1 MSSANTDRLY
11 DLLPAVHRLRDADR
25 GYPLRALLQVIS
37 EQVNIV
43 DADIAQLY
51 ENWFVETCQDWVVPY
66 IGDLVGYTPLYDT
79 GEPSGVQKPR
89 AQVRERILIPR
100 SEVANTVRFRRRK
113 GTIAVLDDLATAV
126 AGWPGRAVEFY
137 RLLSFTQN
145 INYLRLHR
153 GRTVDVRDGAALD
166 DLGTAFEEIAHIVD
180 VRCIGA
186 RHFPEFYNIP
196 SIGVFVWR
204 LKTYSITQAPAY
216 CEEQQSPNCF
226 VFNVLGNDTPLYNR
240 PQNTSAYPPGKLNL
254 PMPITRRGLE
264 CFEDGVTSKNKN
276 QNQNQKMSSG
286 IPYYYGDGKSFE
298 IWAGS
303 PRMLVDP
310 ASLVVTDLTDWTY
323 RPLPGQVAVDP
334 QLGRIA
340 FPPTQTRRQG
350 VWVSYNYAFS
360 ADMGGGEYQR
370 PLSQPAVYN
379 LYLVGEGEGFTRI
392 NDALT
397 RWQTDKPTNAV
408 IEITDSGAY
417 VEPISITLNPGQTL
431 QLRAANG
438 KRPVIRLLN
447 WQTSAPDNLTITG
460 AANSGVANTGVAN
473 TGAEN
478 NGPANTGPTKTNATS
493 ASVVTTAAPG
503 TEPTCWFTLDGIV
516 VTGRGI
522 QVQGE
527 VAGVTIRHSTLV
539 PGWGIDC
546 NCEPVR
552 PTEPSLELDD
562 APNCVRIEHS
572 IIGAIQVNR
581 DEVREDPCR
590 IYISDSIVDATS
602 ADAIAL
608 GAPEKLCAFSIL
620 DIRRCTVFGQ
630 VQTHAIELA
639 ENCIFMGKIQ
649 DCRRQQGCMRFCYV
663 TYGSRTPKRYECQ
676 PDLVERAV
684 LALAQKDNL
693 PNAQRIALLQQE
705 RERVEPEFNNTRYG
719 TPTYCQLS
727 DRCAP
732 EITGGA
738 DDESEMGVFHDLY
751 QPQRAAN
758 LRARL
763 NEYTP
768 AGMTAGVIFAS

>member
-1 MSSANTDRLY
+1 MSSPNADRLY
-11 DLLPAVHRLRDADR
+11 ELLPAVHRLRDADR

-66 IGDLVGYTPLYDT
+66 IGDLVGYTPLYDI
-79 GEPSGVQKPR
+79 GEPTGMQKPR
-89 AQVRERILIPR
+89 ALARERILIPR
-100 SEVANTVRFRRRK
+100 REVANTVRLRRRK
-113 GTIAVLDDLATAV
+113 GTVAVLEELATAV

-137 RLLSFTQN
+137 RLLSCTQN
-145 INYLRLHR
+145 INYLHLDR
-153 GRTVDVRDGAALD
+153 GRTVDVRDGDGLD
-166 DLGTAFEEIAHIVD
+166 DLSSAFEEVAHIVD
-180 VRCIGA
+180 IRCIGA
-186 RHFPEFYNIP
+186 RHFPEFYNI
-196 SIGVFVWR
+196 SSVGMFVWR
-204 LKTYSITQAPAY
+204 LKTYSVTQAPAF

-226 VFNVLGNDTPLYNR
+226 VFSVLGNDTPLYNR
-240 PQNTSAYPPGKLNL
+240 SRRTSAHSPGRLNL
-254 PMPITRRGLE
+254 PTPITRRGLE
-264 CFEDGVTSKNKN
+264 CFESSEATETVT
-276 QNQNQKMSSG
+276 SG

-298 IWAGS
+298 IWTGS
-303 PRMLVDP
+303 GSQLTLVDP
-310 ASLVVTDLTDWTY
+310 GSIVVADLTDWTY
-323 RPLPGQVAVDP
+323 RPLPKQVAVDP
-334 QLGRIA
+334 MLGRIA

-350 VWVSYNYAFS
+350 VWVTYNYAFS
-360 ADMGGGEYQR
+360 ADMGGGEYER
-370 PLSQPAVYN
+370 TLSQPAVYN
-379 LYLVGEGEGFTRI
+379 LYLVGAEENFTRI

-397 RWQTDKPTNAV
+397 QWQTDNPANAV

-417 VEPISITLNPGQTL
+417 VEPISITLNSGQTL
-431 QLRAANG
+431 QLRAANR

-447 WQTSAPDNLTITG
+447 WQTSAPDNLTI
-460 AANSGVANTGVAN
+460 
-473 TGAEN
+473 
-478 NGPANTGPTKTNATS
+478 NGLTS
-493 ASVVTTAAPG
+493 AAVAASADASSA
-503 TEPTCWFTLDGIV
+503 EPTSWFTLDGIV

-522 QVQGE
+522 QVQGA

-539 PGWGIDC
+539 PGWGLDC
-546 NCEPVR
+546 NCEPTR

-562 APNCVRIEHS
+562 APNCLRIEHS

-590 IYISDSIVDATS
+590 IYISDSIVDAT
-602 ADAIAL
+602 ATDAIAV

-639 ENCIFMGKIQ
+639 ENCIFMGVIV

-663 TYGSRTPKRYECQ
+663 TAGSRTPKRYECQ

-684 LALAQKDNL
+684 LALAQQDNL
-693 PNAQRIALLQQE
+693 NIAQRTTLLQQE
-705 RERVEPEFNNTRYG
+705 RARVEPEFNSTRYG

-727 DRCAP
+727 DHCAP
-732 EITGGA
+732 EITRGA
-738 DDESEMGVFHDLY
+738 DDQSEMGAFHDLY

-763 NEYTP
+763 DEYTP
-768 AGMTAGVIFAS
+768 AGMTAGIIYAS

>member
-1 MSSANTDRLY
+1 MSSQKADRLY
-11 DLLPAVHRLRDADR
+11 ELLPAVHRLRDADR

-66 IGDLVGYTPLYDT
+66 IGDLVGYTPLYDI
-79 GEPSGVQKPR
+79 GEPTGMLKPR
-89 AQVRERILIPR
+89 ALTRERILIPR

-113 GTIAVLDDLATAV
+113 GTVAVLEDLAQAV

-145 INYLRLHR
+145 INYLRLDR
-153 GRTVDVRDGAALD
+153 GRTVDVRDGDALD
-166 DLGTAFEEIAHIVD
+166 DLGSAFEEVAHIVD

-196 SIGVFVWR
+196 SVGVFVWR
-204 LKTYSITQAPAY
+204 LKTYSVTQAPAY
-216 CEEQQSPNCF
+216 CEEQESPNCF
-226 VFNVLGNDTPLYNR
+226 VFSVLGNDTPLYNR
-240 PQNTSAYPPGKLNL
+240 SQRTSVHPPGKLNL
-254 PMPITRRGLE
+254 PTPITRRGLE
-264 CFEDGVTSKNKN
+264 SFESSEATESIT
-276 QNQNQKMSSG
+276 SG
-286 IPYYYGDGKSFE
+286 IPYYYGQGKSFE
-298 IWAGS
+298 IWTGS
-303 PRMLVDP
+303 PRALVDP
-310 ASLVVTDLTDWTY
+310 ASLVVADLTDWTY

-334 QLGRIA
+334 MLGRIC

-350 VWVSYNYAFS
+350 VWVTYNYAFS

-370 PLSQPAVYN
+370 ELSQPAVYS
-379 LYLVGEGEGFTRI
+379 LYLVGGQENFTRI

-397 RWQTDKPTNAV
+397 RWQSDNPTNAV

-417 VEPISITLNPGQTL
+417 VEPISITLKPGQTL

-447 WQTSAPDNLTITG
+447 WQTSAPDNLTING
-460 AANSGVANTGVAN
+460 LANVDTP
-473 TGAEN
+473 GAE
-478 NGPANTGPTKTNATS
+478 PTN
-493 ASVVTTAAPG
+493 
-503 TEPTCWFTLDGIV
+503 WFTLDGIV
-516 VTGRGI
+516 VTGRGV
-522 QVQGE
+522 QVQGD
-527 VAGVTIRHSTLV
+527 VAGLTIRHCTLV

-546 NCEPVR
+546 NCEPTR

-590 IYISDSIVDATS
+590 IYINDSVVDATS
-602 ADAIAL
+602 PKSIAV
-608 GAPEKLCAFSIL
+608 GAPGKLCAFSVL

-630 VQTHAIELA
+630 VQTHAIALA
-639 ENCIFMGKIQ
+639 ENCIFMGVIQ
-649 DCRRQQGCMRFCYV
+649 DCRRQQGCIRFCYV
-663 TYGSRTPKRYECQ
+663 TAGSRTPKRYECQ

-684 LALAQKDNL
+684 LALAQQGNL
-693 PNAQRIALLQQE
+693 TNAERSALLQQE
-705 RERVEPEFNNTRYG
+705 QSRVEPEFNSTRYG

-727 DRCAP
+727 DQCAS
-732 EITGGA
+732 EITRGA
-738 DDESEMGVFHDLY
+738 DDQSEMGVFHDLY

-763 NEYTP
+763 DEYTP
-768 AGMTAGVIFAS
+768 AGMTAGIIYAS

>member
-1 MSSANTDRLY
+1 MSSQNADRLY
-11 DLLPAVHRLRDADR
+11 ELLPAVHRLRDADR

-66 IGDLVGYTPLYDT
+66 LGDLVGYTPLYEI
-79 GEPSGVQKPR
+79 GEPSSVQKPR
-89 AQVRERILIPR
+89 ALARERILIPR
-100 SEVANTVRFRRRK
+100 REVANTVRFRRRK
-113 GTIAVLDDLATAV
+113 GTVSVLEDLATAV

-145 INYLRLHR
+145 INYFHLDR
-153 GRTVDVRDGAALD
+153 GRTVDVRDGDGLD
-166 DLGTAFEEIAHIVD
+166 DLGSAFEEVAHIVD
-180 VRCIGA
+180 IRSIGA
-186 RHFPEFYNIP
+186 RHFPEFYNI
-196 SIGVFVWR
+196 SSVGVFVWR
-204 LKTYSITQAPAY
+204 LKTYSVTQAPAF

-226 VFNVLGNDTPLYNR
+226 VFSVLGNDTPLYNR
-240 PQNTSAYPPGKLNL
+240 SQSTSAHPLGRLNL
-254 PMPITRRGLE
+254 PTPITRRGLE
-264 CFEDGVTSKNKN
+264 CFESSEATET
-276 QNQNQKMSSG
+276 MTSG

-298 IWAGS
+298 IWTGSGSQLTQVDAGS
-303 PRMLVDP
+303 I
-310 ASLVVTDLTDWTY
+310 VVADLTDWTY
-323 RPLPGQVAVDP
+323 RPLPKRVAVDP
-334 QLGRIA
+334 VLGRIA
-340 FPPTQTRRQG
+340 FPPTQIRRQG
-350 VWVSYNYAFS
+350 VWVTYNYGFS
-360 ADMGGGEYQR
+360 ADMGGGEYER
-370 PLSQPAVYN
+370 TLSQPAVYN
-379 LYLVGEGEGFTRI
+379 LYLVGQQENFTRI

-397 RWQTDKPTNAV
+397 QWQTDNPTNAV

-431 QLRAANG
+431 QLRAANR

-447 WQTSAPDNLTITG
+447 WQTSAPDNLTI
-460 AANSGVANTGVAN
+460 
-473 TGAEN
+473 
-478 NGPANTGPTKTNATS
+478 NGLTS
-493 ASVVTTAAPG
+493 TDTPSA
-503 TEPTCWFTLDGIV
+503 EPTSWFTLDGIV
-516 VTGRGI
+516 VTGRGV
-522 QVQGE
+522 QVQGA

-539 PGWGIDC
+539 PGWGLDC
-546 NCEPVR
+546 NCEPTR

-602 ADAIAL
+602 TDAIAV

-639 ENCIFMGKIQ
+639 ENCIFMGVIV

-663 TYGSRTPKRYECQ
+663 TSGSRTPKRYECQ

-684 LALAQKDNL
+684 LALAQQDNL
-693 PNAQRIALLQQE
+693 TSAQRTTLLRQE
-705 RERVEPEFNNTRYG
+705 RARVEPEFNSTRYG
-719 TPTYCQLS
+719 TPVYCQLS
-727 DRCAP
+727 DHCAP
-732 EITGGA
+732 EITRGA
-738 DDESEMGVFHDLY
+738 DDQSEMGAFHDLY

-758 LRARL
+758 LRARPD
-763 NEYTP
+763 EYTP
-768 AGMTAGVIFAS
+768 AGMTAGIIYAS